1 MASGGLSCLA
11 EKAVSGGCC
20 ESEASQSDVSEY
32 EFGAQFSDI
41 DDE

>member
-11 EKAVSGGCC
+11 EEAVAGGCC
-20 ESEASQSDVSEY
+20 ESEASQSDVSEH

>member
-11 EKAVSGGCC
+11 EEAVSGGCC
-20 ESEASQSDVSEY
+20 ESEASESDASEC

-41 DDE
+41 DE